1 MGLDRKIMRKQQKA
15 FMKEFKKRMK
25 HFKKLVVCS
34 SCGTAPEEGQNI
46 DDWKINQKSENLDL
60 LCTDCFGTEEEWQS
74 EV

>member
-1 MGLDRKIMRKQQKA
+1 MRKQQKA

-34 SCGTAPEEGQNI
+34 SCGTAPKEGQNI

-60 LCTDCFGTEEEWQS
+60 LCTECFGTEEEWQG